1 MNPIADALLAVM
13 ASTAGDTAEARS
25 HLASAQRHAQTG
37 ARRHRQVVEIAGLVV
52 AGTRER
58 AEGLALMHT
67 AEFPEDSTLLARI
80 TGTDT
85 KQDAP
90 WPS

>member
-1 MNPIADALLAVM
+1 MNRIADAVLAVV

-25 HLASAQRHAQTG
+25 HLASARRHAQTA

-58 AEGLALMHT
+58 AEGLALVHT
-67 AEFPEDSTLLARI
+67 AEFPEDTDLLARI
-80 TGTDT
+80 IGTDT
-85 KQDAP
+85 RHDAP
-90 WPS
+90 